1 MNDRAQAHGNVIR
14 LCGRALRLVI
24 ENRLI
29 HGDVIRLCG
38 RALQCDRAQ
47 TDGNVVN
54 VERNYTG

>member
-24 ENRLI
+24 EHRLI

-38 RALQCDRAQ
+38 KALQWAIEHRLM
-47 TDGNVVN
+47 VM
-54 VERNYTG
+54 